1 MRIPRLAGA
10 ALAFLI
16 AVLLVA
22 PSAVAQPPMRLPT
35 LITDSAGALT
45 QSERAE
51 VQNAIDKLYADRH
64 IRLWVVYVDVFSGQT
79 AEDWGRSTVRLSDLG
94 SNDALLAVATAD
106 RSYAFLVSNGI
117 SEISSSKVDALRR
130 NQIEPALHRN
140 DWAGAAAAAA
150 TGLNTA
156 AAPTEVS
163 WTPILIALAAVAAAG
178 LVLLLVVRHLRRR
191 RRAAALAAARRVDPT
206 DPNALS
212 DVPVF
217 ALDALSR
224 EKVVEVDNAV
234 RTSANELELA
244 VEEFGDERTR
254 PFAQA
259 VASAKAAMEHAFT
272 VRQQLDDDIPETPAQ
287 QRDLL
292 TGVIVTASKADRELE
307 TQRAAFEQLRD
318 LVLNAADRLNA
329 LTQQLVEL
337 TGRIPASE
345 QHLVQLHTEFDAT
358 ALSSVSGNVKT
369 AQDRAAFAERN
380 ITRARSLADHPV
392 TGGQSDLVDAVRAAE
407 SGLGQGRALL
417 DAVDNAASDIRHA
430 VATLPASIADA
441 EASIAQATA
450 QLQRGVGTHKSELTA
465 ARDTVV
471 KAIATARTSGDP
483 LGAFTALIK
492 ADADLDQLLDTV
504 AEERAAA
511 ERLTRTLEQAL
522 FTASSRIRAVSEY
535 IDTRRGSV
543 GPEARTRLA
552 EARRRLEAANDKRA
566 ADVAGAITQANA
578 AATLAAAAQSLAK
591 ADVQD
596 AQRAYYGR
604 YGNDP
609 GGGRNDTGAMLGGI
623 IIGNILSGG
632 GGGFSGGG
640 GFGGG
645 GGGGWSPT
653 SFGGSSSGG
662 GFFGGGGRF

>member
-1 MRIPRLAGA
+1 MRITRLISA
-10 ALAFLI
+10 ALAVLI

-22 PSAVAQPPMRLPT
+22 PGAAAQPPQRLPSS
-35 LITDSAGALT
+35 ITDSAGVLSPAD
-45 QSERAE
+45 RAG
-51 VQNAIDKLYADRH
+51 VQAAIDKLYTDRH

-79 AEDWGRSTVRLSDLG
+79 ADDWGRSTARLSELG
-94 SNDALLAVATAD
+94 SNDALLAVAIAD
-106 RSYAFLVSNGI
+106 HSYAFLVSDSI
-117 SEISSSKVDALRR
+117 SEINAGKVDALRR
-130 NQIEPALHRN
+130 NQIEPALHRS
-140 DWAGAAAAAA
+140 DWAGAAALAAS
-150 TGLNTA
+150 GLDAA
-156 AAPTEVS
+156 AAPAEVS
-163 WTPILIALAAVAAAG
+163 WAPILIALAAVAAAG
-178 LVLLLVVRHLRRR
+178 VVVWLVARHLRRR
-191 RRAAALAAARRVDPT
+191 RHRAALTAARRVDAT
-206 DPNALS
+206 DPNALA

-224 EKVVEVDNAV
+224 EKVVDVDNAV
-234 RTSANELELA
+234 RTSANELQLA
-244 VEEFGDERTR
+244 IDEFGEERTR

-307 TQRAAFEQLRD
+307 TQRASFEQLRD
-318 LVLNAADRLNA
+318 LVLNAGERLDA
-329 LTQQLVEL
+329 LTRQLVEL

-345 QHLVQLHTEFDAT
+345 RHLVELHREFDAT

-380 ITRARSLADHPV
+380 ITRARGLAEHPV
-392 TGGQSDLVDAVRAAE
+392 TGGQSELVDAVRAAE

-417 DAVDNAASDIRHA
+417 DAVDNAARDIRHA
-430 VATLPASIADA
+430 VATLPEAIADA
-441 EASIAQATA
+441 EAGIAQADA
-450 QLQRGVGTHKSELTA
+450 QLQRGAGTHKSELTA
-465 ARDTVV
+465 ARDTAV
-471 KAIATARTSGDP
+471 KAVAAARATGDP
-483 LGAFTALIK
+483 LGAFTALTK
-492 ADADLDQLLDTV
+492 ADSDLDGLLDTV

-511 ERLTRTLEQAL
+511 ERLARTLDQAL
-522 FTASSRIRAVSEY
+522 FTASSRIRAVSDY

-552 EARRRLEAANDKRA
+552 EARRRLDAAQEKRA
-566 ADVAGAITQANA
+566 TDVAGAIAQANG

-591 ADVQD
+591 ADVQS
-596 AQRAYYGR
+596 AQREYYGR
-604 YGNDP
+604 YGGGP
-609 GGGRNDTGAMLGGI
+609 GGGNDTGAMLGGI

-632 GGGFSGGG
+632 RM
-640 GFGGG
+640 GGG

-653 SFGGSSSGG
+653 SFGGSSGGG

>member
-1 MRIPRLAGA
+1 MRITRLAGA
-10 ALAFLI
+10 ALAILT
-16 AVLLVA
+16 AVVLLVA
-22 PSAVAQPPMRLPT
+22 PSAAAQPPMRLPSS
-35 LITDSAGALT
+35 ITDSAGALS

-51 VQNAIDKLYADRH
+51 VQEAIDRLYADRH
-64 IRLWVVYVDVFSGQT
+64 IRLWVIYVDVFSGQT
-79 AEDWGRSTVRLSDLG
+79 ADDWGRSTARLSDLG
-94 SNDALLAVATAD
+94 SNDALLAVAIAD

-117 SEISSSKVDALRR
+117 SEISNAKVDALRR
-130 NQIEPALHRN
+130 NQIEPALHRG
-140 DWAGAAAAAA
+140 DWAAAAASA
-150 TGLNTA
+150 ARGLNAA
-156 AAPTEVS
+156 AAPAQVS
-163 WTPILIALAAVAAAG
+163 WVPILIALAAVALAG
-178 LVLLLVVRHLRRR
+178 VVVLLVARHLRRR
-191 RRAAALAAARRVDPT
+191 RRTAALAAARRVDAT
-206 DPNALS
+206 DPNALT

-259 VASAKAAMEHAFT
+259 VAAAKAAMAHAFT

-292 TGVIVTASKADRELE
+292 TGVIVTAAKADRELE
-307 TQRAAFEQLRD
+307 TQRASFEQLRD
-318 LVLNAADRLNA
+318 LVLNAPARLDDM
-329 LTQQLVEL
+329 TRQLVEL
-337 TGRIPASE
+337 TGRLPAAE

-380 ITRARSLADHPV
+380 ITRARELADHPV

-417 DAVDNAASDIRHA
+417 DAVDNAARDIRHA
-430 VATLPASIADA
+430 VATLPEAVTDA
-441 EASIAQATA
+441 EAGIAEANA
-450 QLQRGVGTHKSELTA
+450 QLQRGAGTHRSELTA
-465 ARDTVV
+465 ARDAVS
-471 KAIATARTSGDP
+471 KAVAAARASGDP
-483 LGAFTALIK
+483 LGSFTALTK
-492 ADADLDQLLDTV
+492 ADADLDKLLDTL

-511 ERLTRTLEQAL
+511 ERLARTCEQAL
-522 FTASSRIRAVSEY
+522 FTASSRIRAVSDY

-552 EARRRLEAANDKRA
+552 EARRRLDAAHDKRTS
-566 ADVAGAITQANA
+566 DVAGAITQANS

-591 ADVQD
+591 ADVQS

-604 YGNDP
+604 YGAGS
-609 GGGRNDTGAMLGGI
+609 GGGNDTGAMLGGI

-632 GGGFSGGG
+632 GMGG

-645 GGGGWSPT
+645 RSSGGGWSPT

>member
-1 MRIPRLAGA
+1 MRITRLASA

-22 PSAVAQPPMRLPT
+22 PSAAAQPPMHLPT
-35 LITDSAGALT
+35 LITDSAGALS
-45 QSERAE
+45 QSERAG
-51 VQNAIDKLYADRH
+51 VQAAIDKLYADRH

-79 AEDWGRSTVRLSDLG
+79 AEDWGRSTARLSDLG

-106 RSYAFLVSNGI
+106 HSYAFLVSNGI
-117 SEISSSKVDALRR
+117 SEISSGKVDALRR
-130 NQIEPALHRN
+130 NQIEPALHRG
-140 DWAGAAAAAA
+140 DWSGAASAAA
-150 TGLNTA
+150 TGLDAA

-163 WTPILIALAAVAAAG
+163 WAPILIALAAVAAAG

-234 RTSANELELA
+234 RTSTNELALA
-244 VEEFGDERTR
+244 LDEFGQERVR

-318 LVLNAADRLNA
+318 LVLNAGDRLDT

-345 QHLVQLHTEFDAT
+345 QHLVELHTEFDAT
-358 ALSSVSGNVKT
+358 ALSTVSGNVKT

-380 ITRARSLADHPV
+380 ITRARSLANRPV
-392 TGGQSDLVDAVRAAE
+392 TGGQSELVDAVRAAE

-430 VATLPASIADA
+430 VATLPETIADA
-441 EASIAQATA
+441 EAGVAQATE
-450 QLQRGVGTHKSELTA
+450 QLQRGVGTHSAELLA
-465 ARDTVV
+465 ARDAVV
-471 KAIATARTSGDP
+471 KAVATARTSGDP

-492 ADADLDQLLDTV
+492 ADGNLDQLLDTV

-511 ERLTRTLEQAL
+511 ERLARTLEQAL
-522 FTASSRIRAVSEY
+522 FTASSRIRAVSDY

-552 EARRRLEAANDKRA
+552 EARRRLDAAQDKRA
-566 ADVAGAITQANA
+566 TDVAGAITAANG

-591 ADVQD
+591 ADVQA
-596 AQRAYYGR
+596 AQRDYYGR
-604 YGNDP
+604 YGGGP
-609 GGGRNDTGAMLGGI
+609 GGGNDTGAMLGGI

-632 GGGFSGGG
+632 GGGFGG

>member
-1 MRIPRLAGA
+1 MRITRLAGA
-10 ALAFLI
+10 AVAFLI
-16 AVLLVA
+16 ALLLVA
-22 PSAVAQPPMRLPT
+22 PLAAAQPPMHLPT
-35 LITDSAGALT
+35 SITDSAGALS
-45 QSERAE
+45 QSERAG
-51 VQNAIDKLYADRH
+51 VQDAIDKLYADQH

-79 AEDWGRSTVRLSDLG
+79 AEDWGRSTARLSDLG
-94 SNDALLAVATAD
+94 SNDAVLAVATAD
-106 RSYAFLVSNGI
+106 RSYSFLVSSSI
-117 SEISSSKVDALRR
+117 SEISSSEVDALRR
-130 NQIEPALHRN
+130 NQIEPALHRG
-140 DWAGAAAAAA
+140 DWAAAATAAA
-150 TGLNTA
+150 TGLNAA

-178 LVLLLVVRHLRRR
+178 LALVLVVRQLRRR
-191 RRAAALAAARRVDPT
+191 RHAAALAAARRVDPT

-212 DVPVF
+212 DIPVF

-244 VEEFGDERTR
+244 VDEFGDERTR
-254 PFAQA
+254 SFARA

-307 TQRAAFEQLRD
+307 TQRASFEQLRD
-318 LVLNAADRLNA
+318 LVLNAGDRLDA

-345 QHLVQLHTEFDAT
+345 KHLVDLHSEFDVA
-358 ALSSVSGNVKT
+358 ALSSVTGNVKT
-369 AQDRAAFAERN
+369 AQDRASFAERN
-380 ITRARSLADHPV
+380 ITRARSLADRPV

-407 SGLGQGRALL
+407 SALGQGRALL

-430 VATLPASIADA
+430 VASLPETIADA
-441 EASIAQATA
+441 EAGIMAAAT
-450 QLQRGVGTHKSELTA
+450 QLMRGVGSHASELTT
-465 ARDTVV
+465 ARDAV
-471 KAIATARTSGDP
+471 AEALATARSSGDP

-492 ADADLDQLLDTV
+492 ADAGLDQLLDTV

-511 ERLTRTLEQAL
+511 ERLARTLEQAL

-552 EARRRLEAANDKRA
+552 EARRRLDAANDKRTT
-566 ADVAGAITQANA
+566 DVAGALTQANS

-596 AQRAYYGR
+596 AQREYYGR
-604 YGNDP
+604 YGGGP
-609 GGGRNDTGAMLGGI
+609 GGNDTGAMLGGI
-623 IIGNILSGG
+623 IIGNIHRCLLNKNP
-632 GGGFSGGG
+632 
-640 GFGGG
+640 
-645 GGGGWSPT
+645 PT
-653 SFGGSSSGG
+653 
-662 GFFGGGGRF
+662 RPE

>member
-1 MRIPRLAGA
+1 MRITRLAGA
-10 ALAFLI
+10 ALSFLT

-22 PSAVAQPPMRLPT
+22 PGAAAQPPLRLPT
-35 LITDSAGALT
+35 LITDSAGALSP
-45 QSERAE
+45 SERTG
-51 VQNAIDKLYADRH
+51 VQDAIDRLYADRH
-64 IRLWVVYVDVFSGQT
+64 IRLWVVYVDTFAGQT
-79 AEDWGRSTVRLSDLG
+79 AEDWGRSTARLSDLG
-94 SNDALLAVATAD
+94 SNDAMLAVAVAD
-106 RSYAFLVSNGI
+106 RSYAFLVSSGI
-117 SEISSSKVDALRR
+117 SEISSNKVDALRR
-130 NQIEPALHRN
+130 NQIEPALHRD
-140 DWAGAAAAAA
+140 DWAGAASAAA
-150 TGLNTA
+150 TGLAAA
-156 AAPTEVS
+156 AAPAEVS
-163 WTPILIALAAVAAAG
+163 WGPILIALATVAAAG
-178 LVLLLVVRHLRRR
+178 LVLLLVVRQLRRR
-191 RRAAALAAARRVDPT
+191 RRAAALAAARRLDPT
-206 DPNALS
+206 DPNALA

-244 VEEFGDERTR
+244 VEEFGHERTR

-259 VASAKAAMEHAFT
+259 VASAKAAMEHAFN

-318 LVLNAADRLNA
+318 LVLNAGDRLDA

-345 QHLVQLHTEFDAT
+345 QHLVALHSEFDAN

-380 ITRARSLADHPV
+380 ITRARALAERPV
-392 TGGQSDLVDAVRAAE
+392 TGGQSELVDALRAAE

-417 DAVDNAASDIRHA
+417 DAVDNAAGDIRHA
-430 VATLPASIADA
+430 VATLPETIADA
-441 EASIAQATA
+441 EAGVAEANA
-450 QLQRGVGTHKSELTA
+450 QLQHGAGRHKSELTA
-465 ARDTVV
+465 ARDAVV
-471 KAIATARTSGDP
+471 KAVAAARTSGDP
-483 LGAFTALIK
+483 LGAFTALIR
-492 ADADLDQLLDTV
+492 ADSDLDRLLATV

-511 ERLTRTLEQAL
+511 ERLARTLEQAL
-522 FTASSRIRAVSEY
+522 ITASSRIRAVSEY

-552 EARRRLEAANDKRA
+552 EARRRLEAARDKRST
-566 ADVAGAITQANA
+566 DVAGAISQAND

-609 GGGRNDTGAMLGGI
+609 GRGSDTGAMLGGI

-632 GGGFSGGG
+632 GGGFGGG
-640 GFGGG
+640 GGHS

>member
-1 MRIPRLAGA
+1 MRITRLAGA

-22 PSAVAQPPMRLPT
+22 PSAAAQPPMRLPSS
-35 LITDSAGALT
+35 ITDSAGALS
-45 QSERAE
+45 QSQRAG
-51 VQNAIDKLYADRH
+51 VQDAIDKLYADRH

-79 AEDWGRSTVRLSDLG
+79 AEDWGRSTARLSDLG
-94 SNDALLAVATAD
+94 SNDAVLAVAIAD

-117 SEISSSKVDALRR
+117 SEISTGKVDALRR
-130 NQIEPALHRN
+130 NQIEPALHRG
-140 DWAGAAAAAA
+140 DWAAAASAAA
-150 TGLNTA
+150 TGLDAA
-156 AAPTEVS
+156 AAPAEVS
-163 WTPILIALAAVAAAG
+163 WAPILIALAAVAAAG
-178 LVLLLVVRHLRRR
+178 LVVLLVVRHLRRR
-191 RRAAALAAARRVDPT
+191 RHAAALAAARRVDST

-244 VEEFGDERTR
+244 VEEFGEERTR

-307 TQRAAFEQLRD
+307 TQRASFEQLRD
-318 LVLNAADRLNA
+318 LVLNAADRLDA

-345 QHLVQLHTEFDAT
+345 QHLVALHTEFDAT

-380 ITRARSLADHPV
+380 ITRARSLADRPV

-430 VATLPASIADA
+430 VATLPETIADA
-441 EASIAQATA
+441 EAGIAQAAA
-450 QLQRGVGTHKSELTA
+450 QLQRGVGTHKSQLTA

-471 KAIATARTSGDP
+471 KAVATARTSGDP

-492 ADADLDQLLDTV
+492 ADGELDQLLDTV

-511 ERLTRTLEQAL
+511 ERLARTLEQAL
-522 FTASSRIRAVSEY
+522 FTASSRIRAVSDY

-552 EARRRLEAANDKRA
+552 EARRRLDAANDKRA
-566 ADVAGAITQANA
+566 TDVAGAITQANG

-591 ADVQD
+591 ADVQS

-604 YGNDP
+604 YGSGP
-609 GGGRNDTGAMLGGI
+609 GGGNDTGAMLGGI

-632 GGGFSGGG
+632 GGGFG
-640 GFGGG
+640 GGG

-662 GFFGGGGRF
+662 GFLGGGGRF

>member
-1 MRIPRLAGA
+1 MRITRLAGA
-10 ALAFLI
+10 AVAFLI
-16 AVLLVA
+16 ALLLVA
-22 PSAVAQPPMRLPT
+22 PLAAAQPPMHLPT
-35 LITDSAGALT
+35 SITDSAGALS
-45 QSERAE
+45 QSERAG
-51 VQNAIDKLYADRH
+51 VQDAIDKLYADQH

-79 AEDWGRSTVRLSDLG
+79 AEDWGRSTARLSDLG
-94 SNDALLAVATAD
+94 SNDAVLAVATAD
-106 RSYAFLVSNGI
+106 RSYSFLVSSSI
-117 SEISSSKVDALRR
+117 SEISSSEVDALRR
-130 NQIEPALHRN
+130 NQIEPALHRG
-140 DWAGAAAAAA
+140 DWAAAATAAA
-150 TGLNTA
+150 TGLNAA

-178 LVLLLVVRHLRRR
+178 LALVLVVRQLRRR
-191 RRAAALAAARRVDPT
+191 RHAAALAAARRVDPT

-212 DVPVF
+212 DIPVF

-244 VEEFGDERTR
+244 VDEFGDERTR
-254 PFAQA
+254 SFARA

-307 TQRAAFEQLRD
+307 TQRASFEQLRD
-318 LVLNAADRLNA
+318 LVLNAGDRLDA

-345 QHLVQLHTEFDAT
+345 KHLVDLHSEFDVA
-358 ALSSVSGNVKT
+358 ALSSVTGNVKT
-369 AQDRAAFAERN
+369 AQDRASFAERN
-380 ITRARSLADHPV
+380 ITRARSLADRPV

-407 SGLGQGRALL
+407 SALGQGRALL

-430 VATLPASIADA
+430 VASLPETIADA
-441 EASIAQATA
+441 EAGIMAAAT
-450 QLQRGVGTHKSELTA
+450 QLMRGVGSHASELTT
-465 ARDTVV
+465 ARDAV
-471 KAIATARTSGDP
+471 AEALATARSSGDP

-492 ADADLDQLLDTV
+492 ADAGLDQLLDTV

-511 ERLTRTLEQAL
+511 ERLARTLEQAL

-552 EARRRLEAANDKRA
+552 EARRRLDAANDKRTT
-566 ADVAGAITQANA
+566 DVAGALTQANS

-596 AQRAYYGR
+596 AQREYYGR
-604 YGNDP
+604 YGGGP
-609 GGGRNDTGAMLGGI
+609 GGNDTGAMLGGI

-632 GGGFSGGG
+632 GGGFGGG
-640 GFGGG
+640 GGS
-645 GGGGWSPT
+645 GGGWSPT

>member
-1 MRIPRLAGA
+1 MRITRLAST
-10 ALAFLI
+10 ALAILI

-22 PSAVAQPPMRLPT
+22 PSAAAQPPMRLPHS
-35 LITDSAGALT
+35 ITDSAGVLS
-45 QSERAE
+45 QSDRAG
-51 VQNAIDKLYADRH
+51 VQAAIDRLYADRH
-64 IRLWVVYVDVFSGQT
+64 VRLWVVYVDIFSGQT
-79 AEDWGRSTVRLSDLG
+79 AEDWGRSTARLSDLG
-94 SNDALLAVATAD
+94 SNDAVLAVAVAD

-117 SEISSSKVDALRR
+117 SEISTSKVDALRR
-130 NQIEPALHRN
+130 NQIEPALHRG
-140 DWAGAAAAAA
+140 DWAGAATAAA
-150 TGLNTA
+150 TGLNAA
-156 AAPTEVS
+156 AAPAEVS
-163 WTPILIALAAVAAAG
+163 WGPILIALAAVAAAG
-178 LVLLLVVRHLRRR
+178 LVLMLVIRHLRRR
-191 RRAAALAAARRVDPT
+191 RRAAALAAARRIDST
-206 DPNALS
+206 DPNALAE
-212 DVPVF
+212 VPVF

-244 VEEFGDERTR
+244 LDEFGEERTR

-307 TQRAAFEQLRD
+307 TQRTSFEQLRD
-318 LVLNAADRLNA
+318 LVINASARLDD

-337 TGRIPASE
+337 TGRIPTSE
-345 QHLVQLHTEFDAT
+345 RHLVGLHTEFDAA

-380 ITRARSLADHPV
+380 ITRARGLADRPV
-392 TGGQSDLVDAVRAAE
+392 TGGQSELVDAVRAAE
-407 SGLGQGRALL
+407 SGLGQCRTLL
-417 DAVDNAASDIRHA
+417 DAVDNAARDIHHA
-430 VATLPASIADA
+430 VATLPEAVADA
-441 EASIAQATA
+441 EAGIAQAGE
-450 QLQRGVGTHKSELTA
+450 QLQRGAGTHKSALTA
-465 ARDTVV
+465 ARDAAV
-471 KAIATARTSGDP
+471 KAVAAARTSGDP
-483 LGAFTALIK
+483 LGAFTALTK
-492 ADADLDQLLDTV
+492 ADADLDRLLDTL

-511 ERLTRTLEQAL
+511 ERLARTLEQAL
-522 FTASSRIRAVSEY
+522 FTAASRIRAVSDY

-552 EARRRLEAANDKRA
+552 EARRRLDAAEDRRTT
-566 ADVAGAITQANA
+566 DVAGAITQANG

-591 ADVQD
+591 ADVQS

-604 YGNDP
+604 YGGGP
-609 GGGRNDTGAMLGGI
+609 GGGNDTGAMLGGI

-632 GGGFSGGG
+632 GMGG

-645 GGGGWSPT
+645 GSSGGGWSPT
-653 SFGGSSSGG
+653 SFGGSSGGG

>member
-1 MRIPRLAGA
+1 MRITRLAGA

-22 PSAVAQPPMRLPT
+22 PLAAAQPPMHLPT
-35 LITDSAGALT
+35 SITDSAGALS
-45 QSERAE
+45 QSERAG
-51 VQNAIDKLYADRH
+51 VQDAIDTLYADRH

-79 AEDWGRSTVRLSDLG
+79 AEDWGRSTARLSDLG
-94 SNDALLAVATAD
+94 SNDAVLAVATAD
-106 RSYAFLVSNGI
+106 RSYSFLVSSSI
-117 SEISSSKVDALRR
+117 SEISASKVDALRR
-130 NQIEPALHRN
+130 NQIEPALHRG
-140 DWAGAAAAAA
+140 DWAGAATAAAGGLNAAAA
-150 TGLNTA
+150 PA
-156 AAPTEVS
+156 EVS
-163 WTPILIALAAVAAAG
+163 WTPILIALGALAAAG
-178 LVLLLVVRHLRRR
+178 LVLALAVRQLRRR
-191 RRAAALAAARRVDPT
+191 RHAAALTAARRVDPT

-212 DVPVF
+212 DIPVF

-224 EKVVEVDNAV
+224 EKVVDVDNAV

-254 PFAQA
+254 SFAQA

-307 TQRAAFEQLRD
+307 TQRASFEQLRD
-318 LVLNAADRLNA
+318 LVLNAGARLDT

-345 QHLVQLHTEFDAT
+345 KHLVELHNEFDVT
-358 ALSSVSGNVKT
+358 ALSSVTGNVKT
-369 AQDRAAFAERN
+369 AQDRASFAERN
-380 ITRARSLADHPV
+380 ITRARSLADRPV
-392 TGGQSDLVDAVRAAE
+392 TGGQSELVDAVRAAE
-407 SGLGQGRALL
+407 SALGQGRALL

-430 VATLPASIADA
+430 VAALPATIADA
-441 EASIAQATA
+441 EAGITAASA
-450 QLQRGVGTHKSELTA
+450 QLQRGVGSHTSELTA
-465 ARDTVV
+465 ARDAVA
-471 KAIATARTSGDP
+471 KALATARATARASGDP

-511 ERLTRTLEQAL
+511 ERLARTLEQAL
-522 FTASSRIRAVSEY
+522 FTASSRIRAVSDY

-552 EARRRLEAANDKRA
+552 EARRRLDAANEKRTTDIA
-566 ADVAGAITQANA
+566 AALTQANS
-578 AATLAAAAQSLAK
+578 AATLATAAQSLAK

-596 AQRAYYGR
+596 AQREYYGR
-604 YGNDP
+604 YGGGP
-609 GGGRNDTGAMLGGI
+609 GGGNDTGAMLGGI

-632 GGGFSGGG
+632 GGGFGG
-640 GFGGG
+640 GGG

>member
-1 MRIPRLAGA
+1 MRITRLASA

-16 AVLLVA
+16 AVLLVSPGA
-22 PSAVAQPPMRLPT
+22 AAEPPMRLPSS
-35 LITDSAGALT
+35 ITDNAGVLSQPERT
-45 QSERAE
+45 KVQS
-51 VQNAIDKLYADRH
+51 AIDTLYADRH

-79 AEDWGRSTVRLSDLG
+79 ADNWGRSTARLSELG
-94 SNDALLAVATAD
+94 SNDAVLAVAIAD
-106 RSYAFLVSNGI
+106 RSYAFLVSEGI
-117 SEISSSKVDALRR
+117 PEISSGDVDALRR
-130 NQIEPALHRN
+130 NQIEPPLRRG
-140 DWAGAAAAAA
+140 DWSGAATAAA
-150 TGLNTA
+150 TGLDAA

-163 WTPILIALAAVAAAG
+163 WAPILIALGALALAG
-178 LVLLLVVRHLRRR
+178 LMVALVVRRLRSRRR
-191 RRAAALAAARRVDPT
+191 VAALAAARRLDST

-212 DVPVF
+212 EVPVS

-224 EKVVEVDNAV
+224 EKVVDVDNAV
-234 RTSANELELA
+234 RTSANELQLA
-244 VEEFGDERTR
+244 IEEFGEQRTQ

-292 TGVIVTASKADRELE
+292 TGVIVTASTADRELE
-307 TQRAAFEQLRD
+307 AQRAAFEQLRD
-318 LVLNAADRLNA
+318 LVLHSAERLDA

-345 QHLVQLHTEFDAT
+345 QHLRQLHSEFDAA

-380 ITRARSLADHPV
+380 ITRARSLAERPV
-392 TGGQSDLVDAVRAAE
+392 TGGQSELVDVVRAAE
-407 SGLGQGRALL
+407 SALVQGRALL
-417 DAVDNAASDIRHA
+417 DAVDSAASDIRHA
-430 VATLPASIADA
+430 VAALPETIADA
-441 EASIAQATA
+441 EAGIAQAAA
-450 QLQRGVGTHKSELTA
+450 QLARGVGAHRAELTT

-471 KAIATARTSGDP
+471 KAVADARTPGDP

-492 ADADLDQLLDTV
+492 ADAALDQLLDTV
-504 AEERAAA
+504 AQARAAA
-511 ERLTRTLEQAL
+511 ERLARTLEQAL
-522 FTASSRIRAVSEY
+522 FTASSRIRAVSDY

-552 EARRRLEAANDKRA
+552 EARRRLDAAEALRGT
-566 ADVAGAITQANA
+566 DVAGAISQANG

-591 ADVQD
+591 ADVQE

-604 YGNDP
+604 YGGGP
-609 GGGRNDTGAMLGGI
+609 GGGNDTGAMLGGI

-632 GGGFSGGG
+632 GGGFGGG
-640 GFGGG
+640 GR